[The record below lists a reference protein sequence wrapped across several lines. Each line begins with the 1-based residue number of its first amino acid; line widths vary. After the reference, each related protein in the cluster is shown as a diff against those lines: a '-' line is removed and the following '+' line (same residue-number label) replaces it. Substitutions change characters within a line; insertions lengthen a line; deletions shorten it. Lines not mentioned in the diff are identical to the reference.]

1 MLNDE
6 QRREAVLI
14 ASVGCDRE
22 TIAKY
27 AGCGLEE
34 LNRALLVD
42 RAFGRE
48 LRRAEASCE
57 LAHMRNL
64 QQAGRD
70 VRQWRAS
77 VWWLER
83 RAPERYAKRDAG
95 SVGRRDLI
103 AFLKEVSVSLAA
115 AVRHEDDRER
125 VIAELK
131 TFSEAAADPLRLTDR
146 RSPTDDDA
154 PSEPEDA

>member
-1 MLNDE
+1 MLSDE
-6 QRREAVLI
+6 QKREAVLI

-22 TIAKY
+22 TVAKY
-27 AGCGLEE
+27 AGCTLDD
-34 LNRALLVD
+34 LNTALWVD

-48 LRRAEASCE
+48 LRRAEAACE

-77 VWWLER
+77 AWWLER
-83 RAPERYAKRDAG
+83 RAPDRYAKRDAG
-95 SVGRRDLI
+95 SVGRRDLV
-103 AFLKEVSVSLAA
+103 AFLKEVSGRIAA

-125 VIAELK
+125 VVAELR
-131 TFSEAAADPLRLTDR
+131 SLSDSAADPLRLTEGVTKPGDE
-146 RSPTDDDA
+146 SPND
-154 PSEPEDA
+154 PEGV